1 MTCDEVK
8 PLLDARVDD
17 EIDPI
22 RRTEVDAHV
31 DSCPSCATELE
42 KIQSVRDTVRAEMP
56 YYKAPMDLQNRV
68 RHALRGAGYL
78 DKKAQRTSWRVWGA
92 VAATL
97 TFCVLGAA
105 PFFVNARNQR
115 QLVAEEL
122 LSAHERALIGRSVD
136 VVSSDQHT
144 VKPWFNGKLPFSPPV
159 IDLALDGFPL
169 KGGRVDYAGSRPI
182 AALVYGRRLHEIDVF
197 VWPSAGETPP
207 PSRFER
213 NGYNEITWEKD
224 NFLFAAVSDLNDAEL
239 MAFAN
244 LLRSR

>member
-8 PLLDARVDD
+8 PLLDAHVDD

-22 RRTEVDAHV
+22 QRTAVDSHV
-31 DSCPSCATELE
+31 DSCASCARELD
-42 KIQSVRDTVRAEMP
+42 KLRSVRDAVRAEMP
-56 YYKAPMDLQNRV
+56 YYKAPMDLRNQV
-68 RHALRGAGYL
+68 RQALRGAEYL
-78 DKKAQRTSWRVWGA
+78 DNKAHRTNWRVWGA

-97 TFCVLGAA
+97 TLCVLGAA

-122 LSAHERALIGRSVD
+122 LSAHERALVGRGVD

-169 KGGRVDYAGSRPI
+169 KGGRVDYAGARPI

-224 NFLFAAVSDLNDAEL
+224 NFLFTAVSDLNAAEL
-239 MAFAN
+239 AAFTN

>member
-22 RRTEVDAHV
+22 QRMAVDSHV
-31 DSCPSCATELE
+31 DSCPSCATELD
-42 KIQSVRDTVRAEMP
+42 KLRSVRDAVRAEMP
-56 YYKAPMDLQNRV
+56 YYKAPMDLRNNV
-68 RHALRGAGYL
+68 RHALRGAEYL
-78 DKKAQRTSWRVWGA
+78 DNKAHQRSWRVWGA
-92 VAATL
+92 VAASF
-97 TFCVLGAA
+97 TFCALGAA

-169 KGGRVDYAGSRPI
+169 KGVRRARGLCGS
-182 AALVYGRRLHEIDVF
+182 AANSGSCVRQA
-197 VWPSAGETPP
+197 SA
-207 PSRFER
+207 
-213 NGYNEITWEKD
+213 
-224 NFLFAAVSDLNDAEL
+224 
-239 MAFAN
+239 
-244 LLRSR
+244 

>member
-1 MTCDEVK
+1 MTCNEVK
-8 PLLDARVDD
+8 PLLNARMDD
-17 EIDPI
+17 EIDATQ
-22 RRTEVDAHV
+22 RTAVDSHV
-31 DSCPSCATELE
+31 ESCPSCATELE
-42 KIQSVRDTVRAEMP
+42 QLQNVRDAVRAEMP
-56 YYKAPMDLQNRV
+56 YYKAPMDLRNRV
-68 RHALRGAGYL
+68 QHALRGAEYL
-78 DKKAQRTSWRVWGA
+78 DNRAHRTNWRAWGA

-97 TFCVLGAA
+97 IFCALAA
-105 PFFVNARNQR
+105 VPFLVNARNQR

-169 KGGRVDYAGSRPI
+169 KGGRVDYAGARPI

-224 NFLFAAVSDLNDAEL
+224 NFLFTAVSDLNSAEL
-239 MAFAN
+239 EAFTN
-244 LLRSR
+244 LLRGR